1 MRATGSASRSALL
14 SPPQLNK
21 GPANQLAAMHMPQP
35 DRQTSTETVEHF
47 RIIRKAIEN
56 DRLVMFVGS
65 GISCDSGLPSW
76 GRLINAMRGC
86 LAHESDVNYLR
97 IAEKYYHQ
105 YGRNTYYSKISEFFP
120 DSAEP
125 NELHRLILQLK
136 PRHIVTTN
144 WDNLIEKEIR
154 KQGLFYYTVATDD
167 KLASSPSSQLLIKM
181 HGDLNHRNIVFR
193 ESDYSGYADSRP
205 LIENYVRSLF
215 STNIVLFA
223 GYSLSDYNLDQILS
237 WTRNRTKDA
246 PPCYAVFPDQVV
258 DFSELSYF
266 ANKGVFPISI
276 SASAAIATEQIRQLS
291 VKGQQLAFAL
301 SAILEDNLQGLDQQI
316 RELLTC
322 TRDWSPLH
330 PCIFVRLAKQQL
342 GITTVN
348 KIYYDSEHDA
358 ICYRISRSD
367 KAISRHEYK
376 AVRKLLK
383 QILRHLP
390 VREAWLLATSEKGIR
405 YTNSDSRILRRHYG
419 CYDFAAIIQ
428 RSKSFSMM
436 QIAEPEK
443 CYALAFSHYF
453 QHNLSEASDLFG
465 QAANLFFQQKRYSRS
480 LLSSFSKRHATTSPT
495 MVFDSSFERTL
506 ELRLREELPQHD
518 SVNKEIYRFPPQVST
533 FLSSFIQCLSSN
545 NAISLEQLLIA
556 QRLNIELKSQVKT
569 IKNGGIV
576 ISSKHNSVQSLLR
589 WFIDFVLGN
598 ELAIVY
604 TQEFRLVL
612 KTHFQSL
619 LLLVPV
625 NRCPALDDYICYSA
639 IVSYEA
645 NELSDFLFE
654 ILEGR
659 LQLTIGDDAVDYI
672 LLLLKN
678 SLSGLVAHSDEQ
690 GIRTTCR
697 NVFNNAITLLAYCS
711 VGASVS
717 DRVIDLM
724 NEAIRAPAWLEL
736 VDSANRYIAL
746 RAKMEPTSLSV
757 DKLDRLLDEQIRRL
771 SDIRSYMPLERSH
784 MLPNLLSLLSKGDS
798 VGAKLQHSEHSID
811 RLILAIKDL
820 GDPEKLMA
828 VSDILF
834 PLFWFAS
841 GSVRLKIEAY
851 LREMYVQL
859 RLKGLGSEG
868 IVFALNLFSL
878 EILGRE
884 ELDFILDQ
892 LSGVLNESRA
902 TGSYASS
909 LLTIEKQLTGI
920 PEDLRNEHRET
931 LARLA
936 EAASKMR
943 LFWTSETS

>member
-1 MRATGSASRSALL
+1 
-14 SPPQLNK
+14 
-21 GPANQLAAMHMPQP
+21 MPEQFI
-35 DRQTSTETVEHF
+35 QTSTDIVEHF
-47 RIIRKAIEN
+47 RIIRKAIES
-56 DRLVMFVGS
+56 DRLVIFVGS

-86 LAHESDVNYLR
+86 LANENDGNYLK

-125 NELHRLILQLK
+125 NELHRLILRLK

-144 WDNLIEKEIR
+144 WDNLIEEEIL

-181 HGDLNHRNIVFR
+181 HGDLTHRNIVFR

-215 STNIVLFA
+215 STNIVLFV

-276 SASAAIATEQIRQLS
+276 SASARTATEEARKLS
-291 VKGQQLAFAL
+291 IKGQQVALAL
-301 SAILEDNLQGLDQQI
+301 SAILEDNLHGLDQQI
-316 RELLTC
+316 EELLTC

-342 GITTVN
+342 GITTLN

-358 ICYRISRSD
+358 ICYRIGRSD
-367 KAISRHEYK
+367 KAISRSSYR
-376 AVRKLLK
+376 AVRRLLK

-405 YTNSDSRILRRHYG
+405 YTNPDSRILRRLYG

-428 RSKSFSMM
+428 LAKSYGMI
-436 QIAEPEK
+436 QKAEPEK
-443 CYALAFSHYF
+443 CYALAYSHYF
-453 QHNLSEASDLFG
+453 QHKLSEANDLFG
-465 QAANLFFQQKRYSRS
+465 QAANLFFQQKRYSRA

-495 MVFDSSFERTL
+495 TAFDSSFERTL

-518 SVNKEIYRFPPQVST
+518 SVNKEIHRFPPQVST
-533 FLSSFIQCLSSN
+533 VLSSFIQCLSSN

-598 ELAIVY
+598 EIAIVY
-604 TQEFRLVL
+604 TYEFRLVL
-612 KTHFQSL
+612 KIHFQSL
-619 LLLVPV
+619 LSLVPV
-625 NRCPALDDYICYSA
+625 KRCPVLDDYICYSA

-645 NELSDFLFE
+645 NELSDALFE
-654 ILEGR
+654 LLEGKE
-659 LQLTIGDDAVDYI
+659 QLAISDDGVDYI

-690 GIRTTCR
+690 GIRMTCR

-711 VGASVS
+711 VGPTVS

-724 NEAIRAPAWLEL
+724 NEAIRSPVWLEL

-746 RAKMEPTSLSV
+746 RAKMAPGSLSV
-757 DKLDRLLDEQIRRL
+757 DKLDSLLDEQIRRL
-771 SDIRSYMPLERSH
+771 SAIRSYMPLERSH

-798 VGAKLQHSEHSID
+798 VSADLQHSEHSID
-811 RLILAIKDL
+811 RLILAFKDL
-820 GDPEKLMA
+820 SDSERLNA
-828 VSDILF
+828 ISDILF

-841 GSVRLKIEAY
+841 GPIRLKIESY
-851 LREMYVQL
+851 LREVYQQL
-859 RLKGLGSEG
+859 RPEKMRPED

-878 EILGRE
+878 QILEGK

-892 LSGVLNESRA
+892 LSRILEESRA

-909 LLTIEKQLTGI
+909 LLTIEKQLERI
-920 PEDLRNEHRET
+920 PEDLRDKHTET
-931 LARLA
+931 LASLA
-936 EAASKMR
+936 EVASRMR
-943 LFWTSETS
+943 LFWTSETG